1 MRPLSSAQAVPTP
14 TLSGRWPRHTIHG
27 SVGIG
32 TIGVPH
38 GNGRRPMEPVVCM
51 KCGALV
57 SPQDIGKHM
66 NFHFDLE
73 KELRDLED
81 DVRRDKG
88 Q

>member
-1 MRPLSSAQAVPTP
+1 
-14 TLSGRWPRHTIHG
+14 
-27 SVGIG
+27 
-32 TIGVPH
+32 
-38 GNGRRPMEPVVCM
+38 MEPVVCM